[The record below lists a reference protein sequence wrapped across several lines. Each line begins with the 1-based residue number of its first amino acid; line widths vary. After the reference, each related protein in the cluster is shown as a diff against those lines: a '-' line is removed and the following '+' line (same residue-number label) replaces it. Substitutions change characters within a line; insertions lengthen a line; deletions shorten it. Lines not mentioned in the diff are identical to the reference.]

1 MMARKAKKGTDQ
13 HADKT
18 RQTDRRSGRL
28 SQSFLG
34 DLAAA
39 FLLLSR
45 LPVFWHS
52 FDDDTPPDF
61 VSAQWAFPAVGL
73 IIGGIAGLVL
83 WFAISLNFPVTIA
96 ATLTWYRCWTH
107 RCHA

>member
-1 MMARKAKKGTDQ
+1 MAQRAKQGTDQ
-13 HADKT
+13 NAHKT
-18 RQTDRRSGRL
+18 RLTDRRSGRL
-28 SQSFLG
+28 SQSVLG

-45 LPVFWHS
+45 LPVFWYS

-73 IIGGIAGLVL
+73 IVGGIAGLVL
-83 WFAISLNFPVTIA
+83 WFAIWLKQSSP
-96 ATLTWYRCWTH
+96 
-107 RCHA
+107 